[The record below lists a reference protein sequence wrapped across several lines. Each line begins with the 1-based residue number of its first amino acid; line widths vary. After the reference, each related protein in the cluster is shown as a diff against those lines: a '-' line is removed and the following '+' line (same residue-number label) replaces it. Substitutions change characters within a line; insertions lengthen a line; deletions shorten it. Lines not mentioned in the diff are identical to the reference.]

1 MLEKSPVSTLYP
13 SFNRSIACPIY
24 AVKIGTFIC
33 GITSLQKHNLMQ
45 KKKRERAYIIFL
57 FFAGP
62 PAVNKRPEE
71 FY

>member
-45 KKKRERAYIIFL
+45 KKKEREGIYYFFVFCRAT
-57 FFAGP
+57 GG
-62 PAVNKRPEE
+62 E
-71 FY
+71 